1 MLEKNIMEER
11 CPWPG
16 DDALYIQYHDT
27 EWGVP
32 EYDSK
37 MLWEKLTLEGFQ
49 AGLSWITILK
59 KRESFR
65 KAFNNFQPEIV
76 ATYDELKITTLLQN
90 KDIIRHRG
98 KIEATVQNAKIFLDI
113 EKDQGFNNFF
123 WKYTNHQ
130 TLQSKVQTQSEI
142 PNSTNLSE
150 QISKDLKKLGYR
162 YCGPTI
168 VYAFMEAAGLVNN
181 HMITCPRHTEVQA
194 K

>member
-32 EYDSK
+32 EHNSK

-65 KAFNNFQPEIV
+65 KAFDNFQPEII
-76 ATYDELKITTLLQN
+76 AKYDEPKITTLLQN
-90 KDIIRHRG
+90 KGIIRHRG

-113 EKDQGFNNFF
+113 EKDQGFNNFL
-123 WKYTNHQ
+123 WKYTNYQ
-130 TLQSKVQTQSEI
+130 TLQSRVQTQSEI
-142 PNSTNLSE
+142 PNSTNLSK

-181 HMITCPRHTEVQA
+181 HMVNCPRHTEVQI

>member
-32 EYDSK
+32 EHDSK

>member
-1 MLEKNIMEER
+1 MEER

-32 EYDSK
+32 EHDSK

-65 KAFNNFQPEIV
+65 KAFDNFQPEIV
-76 ATYDELKITTLLQN
+76 AKYDELKITTLLQN

-113 EKDQGFNNFF
+113 EKSQGFNNFF
-123 WKYTNHQ
+123 WKYTHHQ

-142 PNSTNLSE
+142 PNSTTLSE

-181 HMITCPRHTEVQA
+181 HMINCPRHTEVQA

>member
-1 MLEKNIMEER
+1 VLEKNIMEER

-16 DDALYIQYHDT
+16 NDALYIQYHDT

-32 EYDSK
+32 EHNSK

-65 KAFNNFQPEIV
+65 KAFDNFKPEIV
-76 ATYDELKITTLLQN
+76 AKYDELKITALLQN
-90 KDIIRHRG
+90 KGIIRHRG

-142 PNSTNLSE
+142 PNSTDLSE

>member
-16 DDALYIQYHDT
+16 DDALYIKYHDT

-65 KAFNNFQPEIV
+65 KAFDNFQPEIV

-123 WKYTNHQ
+123 WEYTNHQ

>member
-32 EYDSK
+32 EHDSK

-65 KAFNNFQPEIV
+65 KAFDNFQPEIV

-98 KIEATVQNAKIFLDI
+98 KIEATVQNAKIFLNI

-123 WKYTNHQ
+123 WKYTSHQ

-194 K
+194 M

>member
-1 MLEKNIMEER
+1 VLEKNIMEER

-32 EYDSK
+32 EHDSK

-65 KAFNNFQPEIV
+65 TAFDNFQPEIV

-181 HMITCPRHTEVQA
+181 HMINCPRHTEVQA

>member
-16 DDALYIQYHDT
+16 DDALYIKYHDT

>member
-16 DDALYIQYHDT
+16 NDALYIQYHDT

-32 EYDSK
+32 EHDSK

-65 KAFNNFQPEIV
+65 KAFDNFKPEIV
-76 ATYDELKITTLLQN
+76 AKYDELKITALLQN
-90 KDIIRHRG
+90 KGIIRHRG

-113 EKDQGFNNFF
+113 EKDQGFNNFL

-130 TLQSKVQTQSEI
+130 TLQSRVQSQSEI

-181 HMITCPRHTEVQA
+181 HMINCPRHTEVQV